1 MVNHIFSFPLSL
13 SITVPFC
20 SPPTAILSLFYIK
33 LVPRLISYGDV
44 LPSTIGYTEKNPSA
58 QGEAHCPCD
67 FFSPTEDM
75 LRNINISFDRIH
87 WGLKFNKCL
96 CQHSSKLPPTANTW
110 NVNIHIWMHICMLSW
125 GIVVDENSIL
135 RLGNNIQ
142 KTFNLLQETMQG
154 RKC

>member
-1 MVNHIFSFPLSL
+1 MFHFAAHLQQYCHCFMLNLFPDWLDDVWWCIAKYNRLPREKSLCTRRSSLSL
-13 SITVPFC
+13 W
-20 SPPTAILSLFYIK
+20 
-33 LVPRLISYGDV
+33 
-44 LPSTIGYTEKNPSA
+44 
-58 QGEAHCPCD
+58 

-96 CQHSSKLPPTANTW
+96 CQHSSKLSPTANTW
-110 NVNIHIWMHICMLSW
+110 NVNIHIWMHICVLSW

-135 RLGNNIQ
+135 RPGNNIQ